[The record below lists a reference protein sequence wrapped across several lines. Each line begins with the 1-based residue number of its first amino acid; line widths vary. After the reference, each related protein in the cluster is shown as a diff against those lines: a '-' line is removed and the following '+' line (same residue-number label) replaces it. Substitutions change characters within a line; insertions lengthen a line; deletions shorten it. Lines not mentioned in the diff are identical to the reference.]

1 MIVIWNVLIMEC
13 AITAF
18 VSVNQGGQD
27 KTVNFWMR
35 AVYTIALSME
45 VASKEYATVILDTK
59 VSVVFFKKHQK
70 GHTRYP
76 LYPVILKDLFLDLW
90 KKIF

>member
-1 MIVIWNVLIMEC
+1 MEC

-59 VSVVFFKKHQK
+59 VSVFF
-70 GHTRYP
+70 
-76 LYPVILKDLFLDLW
+76 
-90 KKIF
+90 